1 MEKKII
7 FQNMI
12 IFIISLLL
20 VSFSFQVIVASEEK
34 EPFAVWELTLGKGDV
49 NQLKSIIQTEE
60 GNYLAG
66 GWTDYQSLTDGKL
79 DGWVVELDS
88 EGNIQWEKTFGN
100 EYDDLIYDVIQ
111 TQDKG
116 YLLAG
121 WTENQEYD
129 DLIYDVIQTQDKG
142 YLLAGWT
149 ENQDGNTDAWIL
161 KLGEEGKLEW
171 EKQYDFSKNDK
182 IYSIMQSQSGDY
194 IAVGCSL
201 QKEKENTDALVMC
214 IDKDGSLKWS
224 NLFGG
229 ERYDRLYSIMENT
242 AGNLFIVGYTESIGE
257 GEADGWMIK
266 LNKYGDKEWDK
277 TFGGK
282 EDDRFYSIIQTDD
295 KGYAIIGYTKSKG
308 AGEADIWLLKFNEN
322 DNLQW
327 DKTLQETD
335 WGYGAKD
342 DDRGYSIIQTKSGHY
357 VVAGYTCSKG
367 EGKAD
372 GKIMKLDRE
381 GRIILSKEHG
391 GQENECISSIAE
403 SRDGHFIFAGYT
415 QSKEVGKTN
424 AWLLNLDE
432 RTNLCLGEDL
442 LIFSDENLDGEW
454 DFESY
459 KIKIFRDL
467 SGVIQIYQNHS
478 LVYTIDGHKF
488 SITEIGND
496 ITGDGKPNF
505 VIEHWSGGN
514 SMAFTN
520 YILSLGEQ
528 LCPIYIFSGGEL
540 KDLDEDG
547 KKEILEWDE
556 SFVNWHACHAC
567 SPQLTLIYEFYD
579 GNYHLSPDLMYKD
592 LPSEEELEEMREIV
606 HAESKRWEQLYIKSN
621 DKHWIQCW
629 MNGDVFIPPEAWGYM
644 LDFIYSGH
652 PDEAFNFLDSVWP
665 KNKLEKHLFVRDFLK
680 KLRYFKD
687 NVQAYADPPI
697 ASASKAYMEGWEAYL
712 KEDYQKAISSFKN
725 LLKIEPGY
733 EAAIYHLGWSYLEA
747 DRIDEAYNAFHR
759 VIELNDEYQYV
770 YYHIGKRLI
779 KEKAYDKAIEA
790 FNQVAETE
798 YADDSVY
805 YNLGYSYYN
814 IEKYDE
820 ASKAY
825 KKAAEQLS
833 SSDLKASIYVNI
845 ALCCYELEDYEQAK
859 DYLYQSIE
867 MDKDYD
873 YAHYLLGFILYV
885 KYEDIEGSKKEYD
898 YLLKLDSPYAKKL
911 KSLIE

>member
-1 MEKKII
+1 MSKKVLI
-7 FQNMI
+7 QKTR
-12 IFIISLLL
+12 IFIIFLL
-20 VSFSFQVIVASEEK
+20 VIFFSLQVKGFCEEK
-34 EPFAVWELTLGKGDV
+34 ESFAVWENTLGKGDV

-66 GWTDYQSLTDGKL
+66 GWTDYKNSGEL
-79 DGWVVELDS
+79 DGWLLQFDS

-100 EYDDLIYDVIQ
+100 EHDDLIYNVIQ

-116 YLLAG
+116 FLLAG
-121 WTENQEYD
+121 WTEKQ
-129 DLIYDVIQTQDKG
+129 KG
-142 YLLAGWT
+142 HT
-149 ENQDGNTDAWIL
+149 NAWIL
-161 KLGEEGKLEW
+161 KLGEKGNLEW

-182 IYSIMQSQSGDY
+182 IYSIIQSQSGDY
-194 IAVGCSL
+194 IATGCSL
-201 QKEKENTDALVMC
+201 REEKENTDALVMC
-214 IDKDGSLKWS
+214 IGKDGTLKWN

-229 ERYDRLYSIMENT
+229 ERYDRLYSIMENA

-257 GEADGWMIK
+257 GDADGWMIK
-266 LNKYGDKEWDK
+266 LNKDGDKEWDK

-295 KGYAIIGYTKSKG
+295 KGYAMIGYTKSKG

-391 GQENECISSIAE
+391 GQENECISSIVE

-432 RTNLCLGEDL
+432 RTNFCLGEDL
-442 LIFSDENLDGEW
+442 LIFSDKNLDGEW
-454 DFESY
+454 DFENY

-467 SGVIQIYQNHS
+467 SGVIQIYQNNS
-478 LVYTIDGHKF
+478 LVYTKDGHKF
-488 SITEIGND
+488 SVTEIGND
-496 ITGDGKPNF
+496 ITGDGKPNI

-520 YILSLGEQ
+520 FILSLGEQ
-528 LCPIYIFSGGEL
+528 LSPVYIFSGGEL
-540 KDLDEDG
+540 KDLNGDG

-579 GNYHLSPDLMYKD
+579 GNYHLSPDLMYKE

-629 MNGDVFIPPEAWGYM
+629 MNGDVFIPPEAWAYM

-652 PDEAFNFLDSVWP
+652 PDEAFTFLDSVWP
-665 KNKLEKHLFVRDFLK
+665 ENKLGKNVFVNDFLQQLK
-680 KLRYFKD
+680 YTDFYD
-687 NVQAYADPPI
+687 EVQSYNDSPI
-697 ASASKAYMEGWEAYL
+697 STAAKTYMEGWEAYVN
-712 KEDYQKAISSFKN
+712 KDYQKAISSFKDF
-725 LLKIEPGY
+725 LMMEPDY

-747 DRIDEAYNAFHR
+747 GSMDEAYHAFHR
-759 VIELNDEYQYV
+759 AIELDGKYQYV
-770 YYHIGKRLI
+770 YYHIGKRFI
-779 KEKAYDKAIEA
+779 QAKDYHKAIEA
-790 FNQVAETE
+790 FNQLAETE
-798 YADDSVY
+798 YGDDSVY

-814 IEKYDE
+814 MKKYEE
-820 ASKAY
+820 AIQAY
-825 KKAAEQLS
+825 KKAAEQLG

-845 ALCCYELEDYEQAK
+845 ALCSYEIEDYEQAK
-859 DYLYQSIE
+859 DYLYRSVE

-885 KYEDIEGSKKEYD
+885 KYQDDEGAQQEYD
-898 YLLKLDSPYAKKL
+898 YLLKLDSPYAEKL
-911 KSLIE
+911 KSLIQ

>member
-1 MEKKII
+1 MSKKVLIQKI
-7 FQNMI
+7 C
-12 IFIISLLL
+12 IFIIFLL
-20 VSFSFQVIVASEEK
+20 VIFFSFQVKDFCEE
-34 EPFAVWELTLGKGDV
+34 EESFAVWENILGKGDI

-66 GWTDYQSLTDGKL
+66 GWTDYKSNGGV
-79 DGWVVELDS
+79 DGWILQIDTM
-88 EGNIQWEKTFGN
+88 GNLQWEKTFGDN
-100 EYDDLIYDVIQ
+100 LDDLIYDVIQ

-116 YLLAG
+116 FLLAG
-121 WTENQEYD
+121 WTENQ
-129 DLIYDVIQTQDKG
+129 KG
-142 YLLAGWT
+142 HT
-149 ENQDGNTDAWIL
+149 NAWIL
-161 KLGEEGKLEW
+161 KLGEKGNLEW
-171 EKQYDFSKNDK
+171 EKQYDLSENDK
-182 IYSIMQSQSGDY
+182 IYSIIQSLSGDY
-194 IAVGCSL
+194 IATGCSL
-201 QKEKENTDALVMC
+201 QEEKENTDALVMC
-214 IDKDGSLKWS
+214 IGKDGTLKWN

-257 GEADGWMIK
+257 GDADGWMIK
-266 LNKYGDKEWDK
+266 LNKDGDKEWDK

-295 KGYAIIGYTKSKG
+295 KGYAMIGYTKSKG

-357 VVAGYTCSKG
+357 VVVGYTCSKG

-391 GQENECISSIAE
+391 GQENECISSIVE

-432 RTNLCLGEDL
+432 KTNFCLGEDL
-442 LIFSDENLDGEW
+442 LIFSEENLEEERI
-454 DFESY
+454 FENY

-467 SGVIQIYQNHS
+467 SGAIQIFQNNS
-478 LVYTIDGHKF
+478 LVYAKDGHKF
-488 SITEIGND
+488 SIKEIGND
-496 ITGDGKPNF
+496 ITSDGKPNII
-505 VIEHWSGGN
+505 IEHWSGGN

-528 LCPIYIFSGGEL
+528 LSPVFIFSGGEL
-540 KDLDEDG
+540 KDLNGDG
-547 KKEILEWDE
+547 KREILEWDE
-556 SFVNWHACHAC
+556 TFNNWHACHAC
-567 SPQLTLIYEFYD
+567 SPHLTLVYEFFD
-579 GNYHLSPDLMYKD
+579 GDYHLSPDLMYKD
-592 LPSEEELEEMREIV
+592 LPDEDELDTMRETIYTD
-606 HAESKRWEQLYIKSN
+606 SKLFEQEFIEQHNVSTI
-621 DKHWIQCW
+621 DASGWS
-629 MNGDVFIPPEAWGYM
+629 NGDGFIPPATWAYM

-652 PDEAFNFLDSVWP
+652 TDEAFTFLDSVWP
-665 KNKLEKHLFVRDFLK
+665 ENKLGKNVFIEDFLQQLK
-680 KLRYFKD
+680 YTDFYD
-687 NVQAYADPPI
+687 EVQSYADPPI
-697 ASASKAYMEGWEAYL
+697 STAAKTYMEGWEAYVN
-712 KEDYQKAISSFKN
+712 KDYQKAISSFKN
-725 LLKIEPGY
+725 LLNMKPDY
-733 EAAIYHLGWSYLEA
+733 EAALYYLGWSYLEA
-747 DRIDEAYNAFHR
+747 NKIDEAYHTFHKAM
-759 VIELNDEYQYV
+759 ELNDEYQYV
-770 YYHIGKRLI
+770 YYHIGKRFL
-779 KEKAYDKAIEA
+779 KEKTYKKAIEA
-790 FNQVAETE
+790 FNQVVKTA
-798 YADDSVY
+798 YADDRVY
-805 YNLGYSYYN
+805 YHLGYSYYN
-814 IEKYDE
+814 VERYEE
-820 ASKAY
+820 AIKAY

-845 ALCCYELEDYEQAK
+845 ALCSYEIEDYEQAK
-859 DYLYQSIE
+859 DYLYLSVE

-885 KYEDIEGSKKEYD
+885 KYQDEEGAQQEYK
-898 YLLKLDSPYAKKL
+898 YLLKLDSPYAKRL